1 MAEPIE
7 PITLTA
13 ATTGSPAATWS
24 ALTDPVLVVEWF
36 TEATPVG
43 PIGAPYRLDFGD
55 GSVVNGTIRA
65 LEPGRRLAYSWAWA
79 EAEPVEETLVTWTI
93 EPLPGGGTQVTLEH
107 AGWVEAG
114 ANATARDDHAGY
126 WDCLLYTS
134 PSPRDLSTSR
144 MPSSA

>member
-7 PITLTA
+7 PITLKA

-79 EAEPVEETLVTWTI
+79 EAESVEETLVTWTI
-93 EPLPGGGTQVTLEH
+93 EPLPDGGTQVTLEH
-107 AGWVEAG
+107 DGWVEAG
-114 ANATARDDHAGY
+114 ANATTRNDHAGY
-126 WDCLLYTS
+126 WEGYLE
-134 PSPRDLSTSR
+134 DLV
-144 MPSSA
+144 AVLDEAE

>member
-65 LEPGRRLAYSWAWA
+65 GGWPTAGHGRKPNR
-79 EAEPVEETLVTWTI
+79 
-93 EPLPGGGTQVTLEH
+93 
-107 AGWVEAG
+107 
-114 ANATARDDHAGY
+114 
-126 WDCLLYTS
+126 
-134 PSPRDLSTSR
+134 SR
-144 MPSSA
+144 RRS